1 MKIIK
6 YTLLTLFLLWWFFL
20 SHVTFT
26 TSWLYSASF
35 KNEHYQAA
43 YYHPAPIN
51 FFGIYFWLV
60 NEQPVFV
67 VLYDKEG
74 KYIGQSSPFVI
85 ASNIHLLGGE
95 NVLPKTY
102 EYDKKYGGYDNF
114 YLNGGSFTD
123 DYLISTKHKKW
134 WSYILQYFH

>member
-6 YTLLTLFLLWWFFL
+6 YPLLTLFLLWWFFL

-35 KNEHYQAA
+35 KNEHYQVA

-74 KYIGQSSPFVI
+74 KYIGQSSPFLI
-85 ASNIHLLGGE
+85 ASAIHVDGGE
-95 NVLPKTY
+95 SFLPETN
-102 EYDKKYGGYDNF
+102 EYDKKYEYYDMF
-114 YLNGGSFTD
+114 YISGEPFDGKYN
-123 DYLISTKHKKW
+123 ISTKHKKW
-134 WSYILQYFH
+134 WSAILQYFH